1 MIIASCK
8 TLLLSL
14 PTIAFKPAVK
24 GTSITFPTTPPTVP
38 TTSAAGMRP
47 YLAPKESAVGART
60 IPAPR
65 VAPSAPNFI
74 LLFIV
79 SKALSCPES
88 PSKSVCSVIPNVSDK
103 VPNFSGVETAKSVIP
118 PIVPK

>member
-1 MIIASCK
+1 MASCK

-38 TTSAAGMRP
+38 ITSAAGMRP
-47 YLAPKESAVGART
+47 YRAPKESAVGARAT
-60 IPAPR
+60 PAPR
-65 VAPSAPNFI
+65 VAPSAPNFT

-88 PSKSVCSVIPNVSDK
+88 PSKSVCSVIPNVSDN

-118 PIVPK
+118 PMVPK